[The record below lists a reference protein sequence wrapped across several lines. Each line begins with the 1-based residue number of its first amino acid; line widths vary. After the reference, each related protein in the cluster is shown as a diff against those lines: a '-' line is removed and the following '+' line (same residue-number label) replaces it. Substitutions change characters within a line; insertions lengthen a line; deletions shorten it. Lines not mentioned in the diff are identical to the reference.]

1 MEKSI
6 SASKK
11 YKKISNTFLRYESI
25 GMQPNIKIQW
35 KKANNYFIED
45 KFKNKYIDFTSG
57 IFAVN
62 IGYKNKNL
70 NNSISKVLKSGTAHT
85 YTYFNEQRENY
96 VKNLIK
102 FVNQKKLKKCHLVSS
117 GTEATETALKLVRT
131 YGQTINKEK
140 KGIICIKGNW
150 HGRTVGS
157 QMLSGK
163 NNQSKWIGYFDKNIY
178 HIDFPYPWKINKN
191 DNLKTFFKNSLRK
204 RFKANFNFKKK
215 ITAILLETFQ
225 GWGAVFYPTE
235 YVKEIETFCKKN
247 KILLCFDEMQSGFG
261 RTGKKFGFEHYKV
274 SPDLICCGKGMGSG
288 FPLSGVLTSK
298 KVMDNKLASGISST
312 HSSNSLVCAA
322 GLATL
327 NEIKKKNLVKKSN
340 DLGKLLH
347 KELSQLRKK
356 FDKIISYTLG
366 KGLIASII
374 FKDYKKIHATERA
387 NFVTRECLLNGL
399 LVCNTGRESIKLG
412 PPLTIDKKGI
422 MQAIKILDQSI
433 TKGSLL

>member
-35 KKANNYFIED
+35 KNANNYFIED

-191 DNLKTFFKNSLRK
+191 NDLKTFFK
-204 RFKANFNFKKK
+204 
-215 ITAILLETFQ
+215 
-225 GWGAVFYPTE
+225 
-235 YVKEIETFCKKN
+235 
-247 KILLCFDEMQSGFG
+247 
-261 RTGKKFGFEHYKV
+261 
-274 SPDLICCGKGMGSG
+274 
-288 FPLSGVLTSK
+288 
-298 KVMDNKLASGISST
+298 
-312 HSSNSLVCAA
+312 
-322 GLATL
+322 
-327 NEIKKKNLVKKSN
+327 
-340 DLGKLLH
+340 
-347 KELSQLRKK
+347 
-356 FDKIISYTLG
+356 
-366 KGLIASII
+366 
-374 FKDYKKIHATERA
+374 
-387 NFVTRECLLNGL
+387 
-399 LVCNTGRESIKLG
+399 
-412 PPLTIDKKGI
+412 
-422 MQAIKILDQSI
+422 
-433 TKGSLL
+433 